1 MRASRLVQL
10 LVLLQL
16 HGPATARELAAA
28 LEVSVRTVYRD
39 VDALAAAGVP
49 VYTEAGRNGGVRLL
63 PGYRMGGLP
72 LGDAD
77 ARAAALGAVP
87 TVARDLGLD
96 APGAERKLLTAVDP
110 DTEAAA
116 RSVRDRLLIEPED
129 WFRPTDDVPSL
140 LEVARAVW
148 EERELRVTY
157 RSARRTSDQV
167 LQPLGLIL
175 KGATWYLLAR
185 TRQGGDRVY
194 RVSRITEA
202 AALPHRFERPGDFD
216 VAAAWAE
223 RKRDFLAS
231 IPRYDAR
238 VRVAPDGERLLHLL
252 EEGTPPLPL
261 AHDVPR
267 DDDGWAH
274 LRLRFERPDSAARLL
289 LQLGGHIEV
298 LEPPELRDLMSAAS
312 RDLAA
317 LYAPSAEAM
326 TNGPPRLRQ

>member
-72 LGDAD
+72 LGDA
-77 ARAAALGAVP
+77 
-87 TVARDLGLD
+87 
-96 APGAERKLLTAVDP
+96 
-110 DTEAAA
+110 
-116 RSVRDRLLIEPED
+116 
-129 WFRPTDDVPSL
+129 DDVPSL

-317 LYAPSAEAM
+317 LYAPSPEAM